1 MFDIDDREDR
11 KTLPITAKQLAF
23 AHKLAMRNGAVLPW
37 DAQQTR
43 SALSAWIE
51 RQAKTPALAD
61 PRPTSKQVA
70 FAERIARIKR
80 RSVPDECYRDRSM
93 MSRWIDSNKG

>member
-1 MFDIDDREDR
+1 MFDLDDREDR

-23 AHKLAMRNGAVLPW
+23 AQKLALQNGAILPW
-37 DAQQTR
+37 DAQQSR
-43 SALSAWIE
+43 AALSAWIE
-51 RQAKTPALAD
+51 RQSKAPALTD

>member
-11 KTLPITAKQLAF
+11 KTLPITARQLAF

-37 DAQQTR
+37 EAQKTR

-51 RQAKTPALAD
+51 QQSKAPAVAD

-80 RSVPDECYRDRSM
+80 RTVPDECYRDRSM
-93 MSRWIDSNKG
+93 MSRWIDCNKG

>member
-11 KTLPITAKQLAF
+11 KTLPITARQLAF

-37 DAQQTR
+37 EAQKTR

-51 RQAKTPALAD
+51 QQSKAPAVAD
-61 PRPTSKQVA
+61 RMPP
-70 FAERIARIKR
+70 ARA
-80 RSVPDECYRDRSM
+80 VFL
-93 MSRWIDSNKG
+93 